1 MQKIVKNEPKF
12 FKNAKQK
19 VKIPNIS
26 KAWEDKNI
34 KDIKAKLREYIIKEQ
49 QNMCAYCEQKLEN
62 IEKLSIDHFKKRD
75 LFPEETLE
83 YINLFISC
91 KSNNHCENSKDRY
104 PKLQKNDYKKIIHP
118 VLDEVENYF
127 TYNLTGE
134 IEANENLNEF
144 DKEKVKFTIKVFNL
158 NDKSLVEDRKKIINS
173 IIYTINYYNSCEEIR
188 DNGINVYFSLLK
200 YLFKIKPKL
209 MELNQH

>member
-75 LFPEETLE
+75 PVSYTHLTL
-83 YINLFISC
+83 
-91 KSNNHCENSKDRY
+91 
-104 PKLQKNDYKKIIHP
+104 P
-118 VLDEVENYF
+118 
-127 TYNLTGE
+127 
-134 IEANENLNEF
+134 
-144 DKEKVKFTIKVFNL
+144 TIA
-158 NDKSLVEDRKKIINS
+158 
-173 IIYTINYYNSCEEIR
+173 
-188 DNGINVYFSLLK
+188 
-200 YLFKIKPKL
+200 
-209 MELNQH
+209 